1 MTVGNQKQQRGFTLI
16 ELLITLMIAA
26 IIAIIAVPAFAGF
39 LARQQLAGDVNE
51 LISVLSFARSEAIKQ
66 RQPMLVTFLPPDEC
80 STAEGVDEGSDQQ
93 QWCYRVERDED
104 GETMRVGQA
113 ANITTR
119 DQSFSLTFQSLG
131 DADIGDCRAASSAP
145 CQITL
150 TPQRDDIAPV
160 TLAVNITGSI
170 RRQETA
176 Q

>member
-1 MTVGNQKQQRGFTLI
+1 MTAGNQKQQRGFTLI

-80 STAEGVDEGSDQQ
+80 SAAEGVDGGSDQL

-131 DADIGDCRAASSAP
+131 DADIGDCRAASSDP

-150 TPQRDDIAPV
+150 TTQRDDIAPV

-176 Q
+176 R

>member
-1 MTVGNQKQQRGFTLI
+1 MTAGNPKQQRGFTLI
-16 ELLITLMIAA
+16 ELLITLMIAT

-39 LARQQLAGDVNE
+39 MARQQLAGDVNE

-80 STAEGVDEGSDQQ
+80 GAVEGVDGDNDQQ
-93 QWCYRVERDED
+93 QWCYRVERDD
-104 GETMRVGQA
+104 GETMRVGQV

-119 DQSFSLTFQSLG
+119 DQAFSLTFQSLG
-131 DADIGDCRAASSAP
+131 DADIGDCRATSSAP

-150 TPQRDDIAPV
+150 TPQRDGIAPV

-170 RRQETA
+170 RRQEIA

>member
-1 MTVGNQKQQRGFTLI
+1 MTAGNQKQQRGFTLI

-80 STAEGVDEGSDQQ
+80 STAEGVDEGSDQL

-104 GETMRVGQA
+104 GEIMRVGQA

-119 DQSFSLTFQSLG
+119 DRSPFK
-131 DADIGDCRAASSAP
+131 
-145 CQITL
+145 
-150 TPQRDDIAPV
+150 V
-160 TLAVNITGSI
+160 
-170 RRQETA
+170 
-176 Q
+176 